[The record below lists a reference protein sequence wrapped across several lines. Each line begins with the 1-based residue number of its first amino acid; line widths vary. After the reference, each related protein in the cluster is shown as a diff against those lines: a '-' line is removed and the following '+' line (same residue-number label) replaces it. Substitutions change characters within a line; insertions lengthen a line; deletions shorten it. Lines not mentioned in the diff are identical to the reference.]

1 MKKLPEELII
11 IEEIY
16 QENLCIRAINKEYV
30 IKFG

>member
-1 MKKLPEELII
+1 MRKSSEELII

-16 QENLCIRAINKEYV
+16 QENLCIQAINKEYA